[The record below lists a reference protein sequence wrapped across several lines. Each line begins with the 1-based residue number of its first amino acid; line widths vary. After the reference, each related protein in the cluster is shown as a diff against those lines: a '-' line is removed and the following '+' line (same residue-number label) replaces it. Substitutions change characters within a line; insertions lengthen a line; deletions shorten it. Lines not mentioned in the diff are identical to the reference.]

1 MDGTQGEKNAAWS
14 EEHPT
19 VGRGRSRGWAK
30 LDVMEAVRW
39 AFFTVWRNP
48 GVWILGT
55 LLLAISVFAA
65 LALLGLTLV
74 GVEHAVGVDL
84 AGLIPEGWG
93 LNWGFGPEIA
103 LIPLLLAPPLYSGAL
118 AQVSRPRIGYRDFFR
133 DTHYWRVVLISLAA
147 AVFWWAVDYLVSAAM
162 PPRFEGVTTD
172 TSLWYELGRVAGGLL
187 VFFLS
192 MLTHLFTLAW
202 AWYAADGYGFGHAV
216 VEGSTAVWS
225 NAIRLILL
233 YVVGSILGML
243 GIVLTLLLGA
253 LIILPASLLIAAHLC
268 RQANGGELPRA

>member
-1 MDGTQGEKNAAWS
+1 MESRQGEKDAAWREDQS
-14 EEHPT
+14 LTGQGSP
-19 VGRGRSRGWAK
+19 RGRVK

-39 AFFTVWRNP
+39 AFSTVWHNP
-48 GVWILGT
+48 RVWVLGM
-55 LLLAISVFAA
+55 LLLAVSVFAA

-74 GVEHAVGVDL
+74 GIEHALGVDL
-84 AGLIPEGWG
+84 AGLIPEGWS
-93 LNWGFGPEIA
+93 LDWGFGPEIA
-103 LIPLLLAPPLYSGAL
+103 LIPLLLTPPLYSGAL
-118 AQVSRPRIGYRDFFR
+118 AQVSRSRIGYRDFFR
-133 DTHYWRVVLISLAA
+133 DTHYWRVVIISLAA

-162 PPRFEGVTTD
+162 PPRFEGVGND
-172 TSLWYELGRVAGGLL
+172 ASFWYYLGAAGGGLL
-187 VFFLS
+187 AFFLT

-216 VEGSTAVWS
+216 VEGSTAVWH

-233 YVVGSILGML
+233 YVVGSILAIL

-268 RQANGGELPRA
+268 RQTNGGELPRA